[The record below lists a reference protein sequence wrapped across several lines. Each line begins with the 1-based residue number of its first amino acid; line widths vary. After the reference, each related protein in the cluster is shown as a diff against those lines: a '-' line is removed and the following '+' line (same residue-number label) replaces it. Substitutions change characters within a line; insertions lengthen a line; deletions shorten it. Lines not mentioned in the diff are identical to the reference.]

1 MKTVTF
7 QYISLYEFPEV
18 TASVIKYTSILILN
32 CLQEL
37 IKNLLNLQI
46 TYKKQQIKAIKVL

>member
-7 QYISLYEFPEV
+7 QYINLYEFPEV

-37 IKNLLNLQI
+37 I
-46 TYKKQQIKAIKVL
+46 YKQRIQKQQIKAIKVL

>member
-7 QYISLYEFPEV
+7 QYINLYEFPEV